1 MKRASILLAL
11 ACLLALALSAS
22 AHAGPACDSMKGWLS
37 SGGGSAS
44 GLLVVD
50 AESGQ
55 TLCASRA
62 GRQLPLAS
70 NMKMYTTGTA
80 LAKLGPDHRI
90 ETKLLRD
97 GRVDER
103 GVLRGSLYLQG
114 GGDPGLGTPGFDS
127 SYLGGLGTNL
137 FSLRPQV
144 RAAGIKAITGRF
156 YGDDSVFDRRRGVP
170 DSGFA
175 TSPYIG
181 PISGLSF
188 NAGFRGNGSHSGFSA
203 DPARL
208 ATRKLARSLRGA
220 GITMPAAVA
229 LRRAPAS
236 AEPVATIESAPLT
249 EFANLTNIYS
259 NNFFAEM
266 ILKLLG
272 AEQGGSGTTA
282 AGAGVVQ
289 EFARSLGTN
298 LSAADGSG
306 LTRSNSASPRQLI
319 DFLLAMRKQEV
330 GDEFIQD
337 LPLTGAE
344 GTVASRMKGTAAN
357 RRCRVKTGTLTGVSN
372 LSGYCF
378 NTSGRVVAFS
388 ILMGSVSNL
397 GLAHYRQD
405 QIAGMAARF

>member
-11 ACLLALALSAS
+11 ACALALALSAS
-22 AHAGPACDSMKGWLS
+22 AQAGPACDQMKRWLS
-37 SGGGSAS
+37 SGGGGAA

-55 TLCASRA
+55 ALCASGA

-80 LAKLGPDHRI
+80 LAKLGPEHRI
-90 ETKLLRD
+90 ETSLVSN
-97 GRVDER
+97 GRIDER
-103 GVLRGSLYLQG
+103 GVLRGSLYLRG
-114 GGDPGLGTPGFDS
+114 GGDPSLGTPGFDS

-137 FSLRPQV
+137 FSLRPLV

-188 NAGFRGNGSHSGFSA
+188 NAGFRGNGSYSGFSS

-220 GITMPAAVA
+220 GIRMPTAVA

-236 AEPVATIESAPLT
+236 AEPVATIKSAPLT

-266 ILKLLG
+266 MLKLLG
-272 AEQGGSGTTA
+272 AEQGRGGTTE
-282 AGAGVVQ
+282 AGAGVV
-289 EFARSLGTN
+289 EGFARSLGTN
-298 LSAADGSG
+298 LNAADGSG

-319 DFLLAMRKQEV
+319 EFLLAMRKEEV

-337 LPLTGAE
+337 LALSGAE
-344 GTVASRMKGTAAN
+344 GTVASRMQGTDAN

-388 ILMGSVSNL
+388 ILMGSVGNL

-405 QIAGMAARF
+405 QIAGMAARY